1 MSSRRVYR
9 NLEEI
14 NKEAVIAEGFE
25 DAYIGHAR
33 RARTPTIAVYDYE
46 LCIGILMED
55 QDWSRVEAVRFM
67 EESVCEHWGGEAT
80 PTFVFMNESDDK
92 EEED

>member
-1 MSSRRVYR
+1 MSRRKVYR

-46 LCIGILMED
+46 LCVDILMED

-67 EESVCEHWGGEAT
+67 EESVCEHWLGDAS
-80 PTFVFMNESDDK
+80 PTFVFVNESYGK
-92 EEED
+92 EED